1 MKKEAIKITLSD
13 AQRVILNKL
22 SKATH
27 GANHYKIRAT
37 IILYAADET
46 TNAHIAEAL
55 NITRGMLI
63 TWRNR
68 WFKISALL
76 NQIEKTTHPIFK
88 KEIEKALNDEYRSG
102 APSKFTPEEIA
113 RIIEISLQKPE
124 TFDVEETHWT
134 CEALARKVIELNIV
148 NSISS
153 TQVWRFLK
161 AKRFETLP
169 I

>member
-13 AQRVILNKL
+13 AQKVILNKL

-37 IILYAADET
+37 IILYAADEMANT
-46 TNAHIAEAL
+46 HIAEAL
-55 NITRGMLI
+55 SITRGMVI

-76 NQIEKTTHPIFK
+76 NQIEIDDPSHLK
-88 KEIEKALNDEYRSG
+88 KEIKKALNDEHRSG
-102 APSKFTPEEIA
+102 VPSKFTPEEIA

-124 TFDVEETHWT
+124 TFDIEETHWT
-134 CEALARKVIELNIV
+134 CEV
-148 NSISS
+148 
-153 TQVWRFLK
+153 
-161 AKRFETLP
+161 
-169 I
+169 